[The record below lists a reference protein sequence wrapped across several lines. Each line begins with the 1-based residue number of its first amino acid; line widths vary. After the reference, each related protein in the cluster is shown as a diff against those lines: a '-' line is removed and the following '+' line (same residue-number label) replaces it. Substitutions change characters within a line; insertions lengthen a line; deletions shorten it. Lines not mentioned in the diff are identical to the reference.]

1 MTISDDDFMS
11 DNDFV
16 ESDAE
21 SDYAPEEEE
30 ERPRKKVGLHA
41 HDPLFTCIDHSS
53 RVFPSNDVDKDDICR
68 SKKGRQT
75 QSTSSTQK
83 DSSQQQKQR
92 GRCNDERGS
101 SKVERH

>member
-1 MTISDDDFMS
+1 MTISDDDFES
-11 DNDFV
+11 DNDFI

-30 ERPRKKVGLHA
+30 ESPRKKVGLHG

-53 RVFPSNDVDKDDICR
+53 RVIPSNDVDQDDICH
-68 SKKGRQT
+68 SQEGCQA

-83 DSSQQQKQR
+83 DSSQQQKQ
-92 GRCNDERGS
+92 S
-101 SKVERH
+101 